1 MHYPNFFSSSSHL
14 MQPPSGG
21 LLLTLTL
28 MPKSKKTLETSLDL
42 VLLFKTPVDTRV
54 DDLVSHVEKKNK

>member
-1 MHYPNFFSSSSHL
+1 

-42 VLLFKTPVDTRV
+42 VLLFKTSVDTRV